1 MLGIRERTFAHLA
14 KQSFALTREG
24 LFALFSLSCQQD
36 VHRLNSACL
45 HHRRVANLCHCQT
58 LVKIG
63 TATRLLPGHEPLYL
77 MVGLDRLELSTSRLS
92 GVRSNHLSYRP
103 QRLFCKK
110 GKIRESAAKNKNW
123 LFASEE

>member
-14 KQSFALTREG
+14 KQSFALARER
-24 LFALFSLSCQQD
+24 LFALFPLSCQQEFTL
-36 VHRLNSACL
+36 HQQRLP
-45 HHRRVANLCHCQT
+45 HYRRIANLCHCQT